1 MKKTILL
8 TTITLSA
15 ILVGFYFFQAPP
27 IQKNFEGSFG
37 KNSPNF
43 RNAETKSISPYAE
56 FGDSSVVLTTQQER
70 TGTWEIQNPNLKDKI
85 QKFVFHSKSG
95 MLEMFDKKN
104 KLIEKVILPSSAVS
118 RFLRPD
124 RFAEKYYGL
133 SPYQY
138 AANNPIRNIDYN
150 GDSIVVSAGGS
161 SYNYGFTQSGGY
173 GFYDKSGNIYSGNDK
188 YLNAVSGALA
198 KLGLGK
204 EGRGLIDFL
213 SGTSNNIEIQNPLNG
228 GGNQATFKGMKKG
241 IDWDPNNANG
251 GPDASGSTARP
262 SFIGLGHEMA
272 HVEDAI
278 KGTYK
283 QGDFVN
289 DPTNGVTI
297 PNAEIYSTHREN
309 QFRAEQGLPLRS
321 DYTPNYSGSRI
332 IDVTTRS
339 SLYFNSQGG
348 SYFNPANDTYKRV
361 PKGTTP
367 FGY

>member
-8 TTITLSA
+8 TTIILLA
-15 ILVGFYFFQAPP
+15 ILAGLYFFQTPP

-43 RNAETKSISPYAE
+43 RNAETKPISPYAE
-56 FGDSSVVLTTQQER
+56 FGDNSVVLTTQEER
-70 TGTWEIQNPNLKDKI
+70 TGTWEIQNPNPKEKV
-85 QKFVFHSKSG
+85 QKFVFHAKTG
-95 MLEMFDKKN
+95 ILEMFDKKN
-104 KLIEKVILPSSAVS
+104 KLIEKVILPSSAVA

-124 RFAEKYYGL
+124 RFSEKYYEL

-188 YLNAVSGALA
+188 YLNSVSGALA

-213 SGTSNNIEIQNPLNG
+213 SGVSSNIEIVSTNKSNSANFSGSKKSISWDANG
-228 GGNQATFKGMKKG
+228 
-241 IDWDPNNANG
+241 ING
-251 GPDASGSTARP
+251 GPDKSGSTVRP

-278 KGTYK
+278 NGTYK
-283 QGDFVN
+283 QGDWVN
-289 DPTNGVTI
+289 DPNASLTI

-309 QFRAEQGLPLRS
+309 QFRAEQGLPLRT

-348 SYFNPANDTYKRV
+348 SYFNQANNTYKRV